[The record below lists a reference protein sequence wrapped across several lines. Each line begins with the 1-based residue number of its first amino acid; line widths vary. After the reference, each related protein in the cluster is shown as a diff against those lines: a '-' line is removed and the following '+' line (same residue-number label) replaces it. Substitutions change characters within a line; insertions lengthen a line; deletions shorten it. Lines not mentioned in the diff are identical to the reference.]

1 MRSFFTAV
9 LIVVLASSAAHT
21 KARPAAFDPFLDTL
35 QHRTFN
41 YFWELTDPSNGLTP
55 DRAPTKTF
63 SSVAAVGFALTAYP
77 VGVERRY
84 VTRTQAAQRA
94 LTTIRFFWSAPQGTD
109 AVRATGHRG
118 FYYHFLHLD
127 TGLRYKDVE
136 LSTIDTG
143 LLLAGVLMCQSYFD
157 GASSIE
163 RDIRAYAD
171 SVYRR
176 VDWQWAMNGSGR
188 MSMGWHPES
197 GFIKADWHGY
207 NEAMILYTLALGS
220 PTHPIDASAWT
231 EWTKTYVWA
240 TYYGKDFVS
249 FGPLFGHQYS
259 HCWIDYR
266 GIRDAYMRGKKMDYF
281 ENSRRATYTHRAY
294 AKQNPRGFEGY
305 SDSIW
310 GLTACDGPGDA
321 ELMIGGTLRKFAG
334 YDARGA
340 SVDWTNDDGTIAPT
354 AAGGSVAFAPEI
366 CVPALKAMKNTYGAK
381 VWRTYG
387 FIDAFNPTFER
398 NSVKGWFDDDYIG
411 IDQGP
416 IVIMIENLR
425 SGFVWDT
432 MKKNT
437 YIRRGLE
444 RAGFSGGWLDK
455 KTHQQRDSSL
465 RSE

>member
-1 MRSFFTAV
+1 MLKLWFTAI
-9 LIVVLASSAAHT
+9 LIIVGSSVSFSQS
-21 KARPAAFDPFLDTL
+21 RPATGFDPFLDTL

-41 YFWELTDPSNGLTP
+41 YFWELTNPVNGLTP

-77 VGVERRY
+77 IGVERHY
-84 VTRTQAAQRA
+84 ITRTQAAARA
-94 LTTIRFFWSAPQGTD
+94 LTTIKFFWNTPQNAD
-109 AVRATGHRG
+109 AKKAAGYKG
-118 FYYHFLHLD
+118 FVYHFLD
-127 TGLRYKDVE
+127 MNTGLRFKDVE

-143 LLLAGVLMCQSYFD
+143 LLLAGMLMCQSYFD
-157 GASSIE
+157 GKNSVE

-171 SVYRR
+171 SMYRR
-176 VDWQWAMNGSGR
+176 ADWQWAMNGRPR
-188 MSMGWHPES
+188 MSMGWDPEN
-197 GFIKADWHGY
+197 GMLTDEWKGY

-220 PTHPIDASAWT
+220 PTHPIPADAWT

-240 TYYGKDFVS
+240 SYYGSDFVS

-266 GIRDAYMRGKKMDYF
+266 GIRDRYMREKGIDYF
-281 ENSRRATYTHRAY
+281 ENSRRATYSQRAY
-294 AKQNPRGFEGY
+294 AAQNPARFNDY

-310 GLTACDGPGDA
+310 GLSACDGPGST
-321 ELMIGGTLRKFAG
+321 EFSVGGIHRRFDG
-334 YDARGA
+334 YAARGA

-366 CVPALKAMKNTYGAK
+366 CIPALKAMKKKYGAR

-387 FIDAFNPTFER
+387 FIDAFNPTYVNDSAR
-398 NSVKGWFDDDYIG
+398 GWFDDDYIG

-425 SGFVWDT
+425 SGFVWKT
-432 MKKNT
+432 MKKNP
-437 YIRRGLE
+437 YIRRGLQ
-444 RAGFSGGWLDK
+444 RAGFSGGWLDAAK
-455 KTHQQRDSSL
+455 N
-465 RSE
+465 